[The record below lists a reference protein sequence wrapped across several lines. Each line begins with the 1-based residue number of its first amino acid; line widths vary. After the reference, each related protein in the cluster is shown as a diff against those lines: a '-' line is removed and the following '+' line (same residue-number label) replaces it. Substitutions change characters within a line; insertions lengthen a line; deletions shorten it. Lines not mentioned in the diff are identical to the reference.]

1 MKIIYAKSKWE
12 MWEAPLTDYLERTK
26 NSGFDATELF
36 IPLISESP
44 QEIIKLHQTHG
55 LEIVAQIIT
64 QGNTPTEHLA
74 SLKERFIRA
83 LEFKPLHINCHTG
96 RDIFSYEDNLK
107 LFKKG
112 IELSSQHNIGF
123 SNETHRAR
131 PTYSAVETRKYLD
144 ALPEMRIT
152 ADLSHWM
159 VVHETDLKDQEDNV
173 ELAIERSD
181 HIHARVGYAEGPQVT
196 DPRAP
201 EWKAEVNNHLEI
213 WQKIV
218 DNHRKKN
225 SEYLTITP
233 EFGPPNYMHTLPY
246 TNEPV
251 GDVWNINVYMKELLK
266 KTLVL

>member
-12 MWEAPLTDYLERTK
+12 MWETPLNIFLERTK

-36 IPLISESP
+36 IPLMSESP
-44 QEIIKLHQTHG
+44 EEMIEMHQKLD
-55 LEIVAQIIT
+55 LAIVAQIIT
-64 QGNTPTEHLA
+64 QGNTPAEHLA
-74 SLKERFIRA
+74 SLEERFIRA

-96 RDIFSYEDNLK
+96 RDIFSFEDNSI

-112 IELSSQHNIGF
+112 IELSSKYNISF

-144 ALPEMRIT
+144 ALPDMRLT
-152 ADLSHWM
+152 ADFSHWM
-159 VVHETDLKDQEDNV
+159 VVHETDLKDQEENV
-173 ELAIERSD
+173 RIAIERSD

-196 DPRAP
+196 DPRAM
-201 EWKAEVNNHLEI
+201 EWKAEVDNHLEI

-218 DNHRKKN
+218 DNHVKKN
-225 SEYLTITP
+225 SDYLTITP

-246 TNEPV
+246 TNVPV
-251 GDVWNINVYMKELLK
+251 GDVWDINVYMKDLLK
-266 KTLVL
+266 KTLVF